1 MTTPRFLWAS
11 LLALP
16 LAACGGGIVP
26 PPSTQIQPPPG
37 PPASA
42 FMKQGPLM
50 GADARR
56 LTQMFGQP
64 RLDIRETTVRKLQ
77 FGNGRCVLDAYLYA
91 PARGK
96 EPVVTHVD
104 ARTPAGVDVDP
115 AACATALQAK

>member
-1 MTTPRFLWAS
+1 MSLRPGFAA

-16 LAACGGGIVP
+16 LAACGAGTIVP
-26 PPSTQIQPPPG
+26 PGAPVAPPPG

-42 FMKQGPLM
+42 FLKQGPLL
-50 GADARR
+50 GSDARR
-56 LTQMFGQP
+56 LTQMFGAP

-77 FGNGRCVLDAYLYA
+77 FANGRCVLDAYLYA

-104 ARTPAGVDVDP
+104 ARSPSGTDVDP